1 MDKRDRFAEGFSARE
16 LLLLIWLASLF
27 LMIVGLQFD
36 IMDEKFLFV
45 NIPNEKISL
54 QHEMQNMRIAWSL
67 KIVIVSV
74 IQIVTFHMNSTLGC
88 TTCIFDVSATYLTGK
103 NRIRIKRNTHLVSML
118 IVIWPYGSS
127 YCKLLLCYEN
137 LSILMW
143 TKYKESVKEFQSK

>member
-1 MDKRDRFAEGFSARE
+1 MISITIFDDSGIAVWYHGWEVFICQYSKWKDFITAWDAE
-16 LLLLIWLASLF
+16 
-27 LMIVGLQFD
+27 Q
-36 IMDEKFLFV
+36 
-45 NIPNEKISL
+45 
-54 QHEMQNMRIAWSL
+54 RIAWSL
-67 KIVIVSV
+67 KIFIVSV
-74 IQIVTFHMNSTLGC
+74 IQIVTFHMNSTLANVILGC
-88 TTCIFDVSATYLTGK
+88 TICIFDVSATYLTGK